1 MEIAPA
7 IIPNYTKVN
16 IAGPWSDIWSFGVL
30 VMNMLYGTNQRQ
42 LTKEVTITLIIMRI
56 IIIIILG

>member
-7 IIPNYTKVN
+7 IIPNHTKIN
-16 IAGPWSDIWSFGVL
+16 ITGPWSDIWSFGVL
-30 VMNMLYGTNQRQ
+30 VINMLYGSNPRH
-42 LTKEVTITLIIMRI
+42 LTKEVTIPLIIIRI